1 MVRIRLRRVG
11 RKKQP
16 SYRIVVA
23 DSRSP
28 RDGRYIEVI
37 GFYNPRT
44 QPATMTIKED
54 RALYWLSNGAQPSDP
69 VRRILDKL
77 GTLSRFERLRQ
88 GEPVEALVAEA
99 EQQFTEAETPSP
111 RTAYAAHEIQRLAAP
126 KTLPAAKA
134 EAPAEPEAEAPEE
147 PPVEPEAEA
156 ETEEAVEAEAI
167 AETEEAVEAEAMA
180 DVQDSPTPEAAAEAA
195 ESAEE
200 TALPEA
206 DEAKPE
212 VGEVGETTEEEDEE
226 PPAAL

>member
-23 DSRSP
+23 DARSP

-77 GTLSRFERLRQ
+77 GTQARYERLRQ
-88 GEPVEALVAEA
+88 GEALAALVAEA
-99 EQQFTEAETPSP
+99 EAQFAAAGTPST
-111 RTAYAAHEIQRLAAP
+111 RTAYAPHEIQRPKPAPQPAAP
-126 KTLPAAKA
+126 APQ
-134 EAPAEPEAEAPEE
+134 APAK
-147 PPVEPEAEA
+147 
-156 ETEEAVEAEAI
+156 
-167 AETEEAVEAEAMA
+167 
-180 DVQDSPTPEAAAEAA
+180 AAEAA
-195 ESAEE
+195 ESAV
-200 TALPEA
+200 EA
-206 DEAKPE
+206 VAEDSAEGEAGASE
-212 VGEVGETTEEEDEE
+212 
-226 PPAAL
+226 

>member
-23 DSRSP
+23 DARSP

-77 GTLSRFERLRQ
+77 GTLARYERLRQ
-88 GEPVEALVAEA
+88 GEAVEALVAEA
-99 EQQFTEAETPSP
+99 EAQYAAAGTPST
-111 RTAYAAHEIQRLAAP
+111 RTAYAPHEIQRPKPAPQPVAP
-126 KTLPAAKA
+126 KAESKPAAKPQ
-134 EAPAEPEAEAPEE
+134 PALEPEE
-147 PPVEPEAEA
+147 VA
-156 ETEEAVEAEAI
+156 ETEEAVEAEAL
-167 AETEEAVEAEAMA
+167 A
-180 DVQDSPTPEAAAEAA
+180 DVEQGATPEAVTETQEQADTESLPAAD
-195 ESAEE
+195 S
-200 TALPEA
+200 
-206 DEAKPE
+206 DAKPE
-212 VGEVGETTEEEDEE
+212 VAEVGETEDDE
-226 PPAAL
+226 PPADA